1 MSAAPSTRPPGKRFR
16 PTPAIVAIGL
26 MMLGWVSAPLAAVD
40 DTPRRFG
47 FGGREIYEFR
57 HRTSGLVFEDLDGDG
72 RDDIVFIN
80 NRVSRL
86 EVLIRKHTGRDVARE
101 GLPALED
108 HFTSHGFLLEQK
120 TTHLRVQDLNG
131 DGRPDILTAGA
142 QRGLRI
148 HCQNAGGRFEPSRS
162 PAIKNTDQIIFVGTA
177 DFDRDGHVDIL
188 VGRRT
193 NAEVLYNDG
202 AGRFP
207 RRMPLAFTAS
217 DCEGAMIGDFDG
229 DRYQDILLRFPKEAL
244 PLRLF
249 RGRPEGGFGW
259 EYPLDTPPLRAIAPI
274 ALIDTRADQ
283 LLAIRKNAINV
294 HHYGIHMEVLG
305 DIWQA
310 SRAAAAR
317 IVARG
322 GGGKQAIS
330 WAVADLNGDG
340 HPDYSLSAP
349 ERAQIMVH
357 YGGERGLNPVPHA
370 IDSLRRIKTLGVD
383 RQGDLYVHST
393 EENAIACHP
402 SGHLEAFPAFI
413 DLPGTPLMMDVPRW
427 HRGFFAIVRDK
438 AQRLVFCWA
447 DRNGVGR
454 SVPFGPSDDQPPEAM
469 RAFPVA
475 RGFWG
480 VVLFSP
486 LKKPRMYLW
495 NGRHL
500 KPVSKRALR
509 ALGAGLTPADIGV
522 VGTPQTPHLLISE
535 GNTAR
540 LYQLVGQQFE
550 VKRQFSLPDER
561 AILKYGTSARG
572 PDGLPGYL
580 FYNKS
585 DHELCWFP
593 EDARQASVCVPLADE
608 YRELAGI
615 WPLDLEA
622 GQGLLLPGR
631 SETRW
636 LPVDARR
643 YTLQT
648 LGDYTSRAA
657 NPKLWNLCPLQLG
670 NPPRAMAAALDA
682 QNASIELIA
691 VNDGDLAEVV
701 SFQIFQGPQFNRE
714 KDGWHYEPR
723 EVASGDLNAD
733 GRMDLGILVHDK
745 LLIHLGE

>member
-1 MSAAPSTRPPGKRFR
+1 MSTAPPTRLTGKRFR
-16 PTPAIVAIGL
+16 STTAIAAIGL
-26 MMLGWVSAPLAAVD
+26 MMLCWLSAPLAAAD
-40 DTPRRFG
+40 DIPRRFG
-47 FGGREIYEFR
+47 FGDREIYEFR

-72 RDDIVFIN
+72 YDDIVFIN

-86 EVLIRKHTGRDVARE
+86 EVLVRKHTDRDVARE

-108 HFTSHGFLLEQK
+108 HFTSLGFLLEQR
-120 TTHLRVQDLNG
+120 TTHLEVRDLNG

-148 HCQNAGGRFEPSRS
+148 HSQNAAGRYEPSPS
-162 PAIKNTDQIIFVGTA
+162 PAVKNTDQIIFVGTA

-202 AGRFP
+202 TGRFQ
-207 RRMPLAFTAS
+207 RRMTLAFTAP

-229 DRYQDILLRFPKEAL
+229 DRYQDILLRFPKEPL

-259 EYPLDTPPLRAIAPI
+259 EHPLDTPPLRAIAPI

-294 HHYGIHMEVLG
+294 HHYGIDTEVPG

-322 GGGKQAIS
+322 GGGKLPIS

-349 ERAQIMVH
+349 ERAQIMIH
-357 YGGERGLNPVPHA
+357 FGGQRGLGPVPRA

-383 RQGDLYVHST
+383 RQGDLYVFST

-402 SGHLEAFPAFI
+402 SGQLEAFPAFI

-447 DRNGVGR
+447 DRNGVRR
-454 SVPFGPSDDQPPEAM
+454 SAPLDLSDDQPPEAM

-486 LKKPRMYLW
+486 LKKPRMVLW

-500 KPVSKRALR
+500 KPVSKRSLQ

-522 VGTPQTPHLLISE
+522 VGTPQAPHLVISE

-540 LYQLVGQQFE
+540 LYQLVGQQFQ

-561 AILKYGTSARG
+561 AMLKYGTSARG
-572 PDGLPGYL
+572 PAGRPGYL

-593 EDARQASVCVPLADE
+593 EDAHQASVCVPLADE

-615 WPLDLEA
+615 WPLELEA

-657 NPKLWNLCPLQLG
+657 NPKLWRLCPLQLG

-682 QNASIELIA
+682 QNASIELIS
-691 VNDGDLAEVV
+691 VKDRELAEVV

-714 KDGWHYEPR
+714 EDGWYYEPR